1 MTHVT
6 FRVATGRVVVP
17 RTRHL
22 VLSLTAALSVML
34 IGAACS
40 VSPSREDQARTV
52 SPAQKSAAQAL
63 PTDKEALARFYT
75 QDLAWSECGNGQCAQ
90 LTVPID
96 YSHPDGDTIK
106 LAVLRVAAKNPSA
119 RIGSLV
125 VNPGGPGGSGVDYA
139 RAADYIV
146 TKPVRAAYDIV
157 GFDPRGV
164 GSSSPITY

>member
-34 IGAACS
+34 IGAACT
-40 VSPSREDQARTV
+40 VAPSGQNQARTP
-52 SPAQKSAAQAL
+52 SHAQKSAAQAL
-63 PTDKEALARFYT
+63 PTDKETLARFYT
-75 QDLAWSECGNGQCAQ
+75 QDLAWSKCGPNQCAK

-96 YSHPDGDTIK
+96 YSHPDGDTLK
-106 LAVLRVAAKNPSA
+106 LAVLRVPAKSA
-119 RIGSLV
+119 SNRIGSLV

-146 TKPVRAAYDIV
+146 TKPVRAVYDIV

-164 GSSSPITY
+164 GSSSPISY